1 VDTAL
6 PSPPPVPILP
16 GGLPGGPPVAAPA
29 SLPPGARLD
38 RYQIIRRLQ
47 KGGMA
52 ELYLAR
58 QLAEG
63 GYEKIVAV
71 KRVLP
76 HLAEDRTFVE
86 MFLNEARLAA
96 GLSHGNIAQVLDFG
110 SEGDEHYL
118 VLEYVHGR
126 SVLEILRQAGKQGGL
141 PLPCALTIVH
151 EVAAALH
158 YAHEKT
164 GPDGRPLGLVHRD
177 VSPSNVLVS
186 YDGEVKL
193 VDFGIAKAT
202 AHTRATKSGTIK
214 GKLAYMAPEQ
224 VRGEAIDRRADVFS
238 LAVVAYELC
247 TGRRCFVAPGEF
259 ALINRVAAGRYER
272 PSSVRPGFPPALE
285 AIIVRGLAVEP
296 EERFG
301 SARELQLAI
310 EELADREGHRLSKVA
325 LSDAM
330 RALFGHVAYPT
341 AESLPPLLPR
351 ELPRPSASA
360 SLPLA
365 DAGLGRAVEREPTP
379 SRRGRATV
387 ILAAAALVVGVGL
400 GIGLPRWLGDD
411 AEGKASG
418 GAAIE
423 GAEPRAAER
432 PAAPAG
438 EVEARGG
445 DAPSAAAAGPVAAG
459 AAAIPAPTAA
469 TDPAPAQT
477 PATAQTPNPAPA
489 EADPPAPARKKPA
502 RKKARKPSTPPTSPP
517 VAHEYLPPSRRSG

>member
-1 VDTAL
+1 VDPAL
-6 PSPPPVPILP
+6 PSLSPAPAAPVAPA
-16 GGLPGGPPVAAPA
+16 GAAPA
-29 SLPPGARLD
+29 ILPPGTRLD

-126 SVLEILRQAGKQGGL
+126 SVLELLRQAGKQGGL
-141 PLPCALTIVH
+141 PLSCALTIVH

-158 YAHEKT
+158 YAHDKT
-164 GPDGRPLGLVHRD
+164 GSDGRPLGLVHRD

-272 PSSVRPGFPPALE
+272 PSSVRPGFPAALE

-296 EERFG
+296 EERFT

-310 EELADREGHRLSKVA
+310 EELAEVEGHRLSKVA
-325 LSDAM
+325 LSDTM
-330 RALFGHVAYPT
+330 HALFGHVAYPT
-341 AESLPPLLPR
+341 AEALPAVGSSAAAVAPTAGPLV
-351 ELPRPSASA
+351 ASA
-360 SLPLA
+360 SSPAAPLVA
-365 DAGLGRAVEREPTP
+365 DEPEPTP

-387 ILAAAALVVGVGL
+387 IVAASTLVLGVAL
-400 GIGLPRWLGDD
+400 GIGLPRLFAD
-411 AEGKASG
+411 EG
-418 GAAIE
+418 
-423 GAEPRAAER
+423 R
-432 PAAPAG
+432 APAG
-438 EVEARGG
+438 EAAWADDAPAAPSPGSAPARPNAPAATPA
-445 DAPSAAAAGPVAAG
+445 DAPAPSAPAAAVAPPPDSADPEAE
-459 AAAIPAPTAA
+459 AAPAPG
-469 TDPAPAQT
+469 D
-477 PATAQTPNPAPA
+477 
-489 EADPPAPARKKPA
+489 DPPSTTAR
-502 RKKARKPSTPPTSPP
+502 RKPSTKGKRRKAATASSNPPA
-517 VAHEYLPPSRRSG
+517 AHEYLPPSRRSG

>member
-1 VDTAL
+1 VESVPLASAPLASAL
-6 PSPPPVPILP
+6 
-16 GGLPGGPPVAAPA
+16 A

-76 HLAEDRTFVE
+76 HLAEDAAFVR

-126 SVLEILRQAGKQGGL
+126 SVLELLREAGKQGGL

-158 YAHEKT
+158 YAHDKA

-202 AHTRATKSGTIK
+202 AHTRVTQSGTIK

-224 VRGEAIDRRADVFS
+224 VRGEALDRRADVFS

-247 TGRRCFVAPGEF
+247 TGRRCFQAPGEF

-272 PSSVRPGFPPALE
+272 PSSIRPDFPPELE
-285 AIIVRGLAVEP
+285 AILAQGLSVAAD
-296 EERFG
+296 ERFA
-301 SARELQLAI
+301 SARALQLAI
-310 EELADREGHRLSKVA
+310 EAFADRHGHRLSKLA

-330 RALFGHVAYPT
+330 HGLFGHVAYPT
-341 AESLPPLLPR
+341 TEALPAPVPAVVAVPL
-351 ELPRPSASA
+351 E
-360 SLPLA
+360 
-365 DAGLGRAVEREPTP
+365 EPTPAP
-379 SRRGRATV
+379 SRRGRATAL
-387 ILAAAALVVGVGL
+387 LAGSALVLGLGL
-400 GIGLPRWLGDD
+400 GIGLPRLLG
-411 AEGKASG
+411 GP
-418 GAAIE
+418 GAA
-423 GAEPRAAER
+423 AR
-432 PAAPAG
+432 PAEAGGEAAAAGAADGDGEVEQAAAAQVEQAALGEAPAG
-438 EVEARGG
+438 EDRAGEAAPGQPAALG
-445 DAPSAAAAGPVAAG
+445 DASEPSEPSVGAEPPALASDDAEPTPRRKAARRKTSDATGKKG
-459 AAAIPAPTAA
+459 RKTAA
-469 TDPAPAQT
+469 T
-477 PATAQTPNPAPA
+477 
-489 EADPPAPARKKPA
+489 
-502 RKKARKPSTPPTSPP
+502 STSPS

>member
-1 VDTAL
+1 VEPAL
-6 PSPPPVPILP
+6 TPAPSEPSSVPLASLP
-16 GGLPGGPPVAAPA
+16 IAAPA

-76 HLAEDRTFVE
+76 HLAEDRVFVE

-126 SVLEILRQAGKQGGL
+126 SVLELLRQAGKHGGL
-141 PLPCALTIVH
+141 PLACALTIVH

-272 PSSVRPGFPPALE
+272 PSAIRPGFPPALE
-285 AIIVRGLAVEP
+285 QVIVRGLAVVP
-296 EERFG
+296 EERFA
-301 SARELQLAI
+301 SARELQRAI
-310 EELADREGHRLSKVA
+310 EELANAEGLRLSKVA
-325 LSDAM
+325 LSDTM
-330 RALFGHVAYPT
+330 HALFGHVAYPT
-341 AESLPPLLPR
+341 AEALPAPGLPPVPLVEVTS
-351 ELPRPSASA
+351 ELDPAP
-360 SLPLA
+360 P
-365 DAGLGRAVEREPTP
+365 
-379 SRRGRATV
+379 RRGRAPAL
-387 ILAAAALVVGVGL
+387 LAAAALVLGVGL
-400 GIGLPRWLGDD
+400 GIGLPRLF
-411 AEGKASG
+411 G
-418 GAAIE
+418 GAAE
-423 GAEPRAAER
+423 GNAASERADTT
-432 PAAPAG
+432 P
-438 EVEARGG
+438 VG
-445 DAPSAAAAGPVAAG
+445 DAPSGAPLEAAAAGDAPGDPPSG
-459 AAAIPAPTAA
+459 AAAADDAPKDAALGSAA
-469 TDPAPAQT
+469 TSEPVGT
-477 PATAQTPNPAPA
+477 PAGVTPTSDQAGEPEPS
-489 EADPPAPARKKPA
+489 PPSRRRPA
-502 RKKARKPSTPPTSPP
+502 RKKARKPATSSTKSAPGTS
-517 VAHEYLPPSRRSG
+517 EYLPPSRRSG